1 MLGNFLEDSVET
13 VAAENNPPFVA
24 DETYEKALTTRQH
37 LTEEWRALTPA
48 EKETYNGKI
57 ERYYKAKELPD
68 LTCPSMAA
76 SRSYYLLRKET
87 NARLEALNTFHLL
100 PINDLHF
107 EQSLLELL
115 ENIENAEHVRE
126 LYKLR
131 KRTVGESKN
140 AGIKAAEASRLKNCM
155 KQGREL
161 YLAGKN
167 GSLMVKPLNF
177 FYSMTAYAYA
187 VVILNNPIRYSLEN
201 LPGSHGINYIQDG
214 LITQFGGDMPQ
225 GTFSDLFCAHPTLHV
240 KSKDFELIQN
250 NNDSIMSFF
259 LTRHSVSV
267 GTFLSMVPEIREYY
281 RLVTGKNGRT
291 HPLTISLGKDPR
303 NIIWEFQIGD
313 GDLRPNRTDVENAFP
328 GIEVTERY
336 GKFLVS
342 VPASSSSSIR
352 ACIFCDARGELWYVE
367 NPFFPVVLPELC
379 LHFVLTNTFS
389 NLMRYSPD
397 RWGSIL
403 LNEVN
408 SDWSLLTR
416 KYLSAFENKF
426 PLLAL
431 RAMSKYYPYI
441 VES

>member
-1 MLGNFLEDSVET
+1 M
-13 VAAENNPPFVA
+13 
-24 DETYEKALTTRQH
+24 
-37 LTEEWRALTPA
+37 
-48 EKETYNGKI
+48 
-57 ERYYKAKELPD
+57 PD
-68 LTCPSMAA
+68 LTDPAISPSKN
-76 SRSYYLLRKET
+76 YHLLKNEA
-87 NARLEALNTFHLL
+87 NARLEAINTFQPL
-100 PINDLHF
+100 PINNLHF
-107 EQSLLELL
+107 EQSLHELL
-115 ENIENAEHVRE
+115 ENIENAEHIRE
-126 LYKLR
+126 LYRLR

-140 AGIKAAEASRLKNCM
+140 AGVSISEASRLKNCM

-161 YLAGKN
+161 YLAGKS

-177 FYSMTAYAYA
+177 FYSLTAYAYA

-214 LITQFGGDMPQ
+214 LRTQFGGDMPQ
-225 GTFSDLFCAHPTLHV
+225 GTFSDLFCAYPTLHIR
-240 KSKDFELIQN
+240 SKDFELLQDN
-250 NNDSIMSFF
+250 TDSIVSFF
-259 LTRHSVSV
+259 QVRHTVSV

-281 RLVTGKNGRT
+281 RLITGKNGRS
-291 HPLTISLGKDPR
+291 HPLTISLGRNQR

-313 GDLRPNRTDVENAFP
+313 GELLPNATDVKNSFP
-328 GIEVTERY
+328 DQDITEKY
-336 GKFLVS
+336 GKSLVS
-342 VPASSSSSIR
+342 VPASSLRTIR

-367 NPFFPVVLPELC
+367 NPFFPIVLPEIC

-397 RWGSIL
+397 HWGSIL

-408 SDWSLLTR
+408 TDWSLLTR